1 MGYFKQ
7 LEIALM
13 QEVGDRDLVGYS
25 DLSELQEIVRTVLE
39 IADVREFNNYQLD
52 IHSSITNTN
61 QYLVYAEYGPTYAE
75 AVFKSAEDMTHLSK
89 ATHINIV
96 DWTEMETARDRR
108 NRVIAGTAFAFIP
121 IGEEHELLPIRR
133 NWK

>member
-13 QEVGDRDLVGYS
+13 GEIEDIDHDRYG
-25 DLSELQEIVRTVLE
+25 DLSELQHIVRTVLSITE
-39 IADVREFNNYQLD
+39 VEEFNNYRLD
-52 IHSSITNTN
+52 IHARLATNK
-61 QYLVYAEYGPTYAE
+61 YIVYAESGPTYAE
-75 AVFKSAEDMTHLSK
+75 AVFASEEDMTHLSQ

-96 DWTEMETARDRR
+96 EWSHMETARDRR

-121 IGEEHELLPIRR
+121 IGEERELLPIRR
-133 NWK
+133 NWS